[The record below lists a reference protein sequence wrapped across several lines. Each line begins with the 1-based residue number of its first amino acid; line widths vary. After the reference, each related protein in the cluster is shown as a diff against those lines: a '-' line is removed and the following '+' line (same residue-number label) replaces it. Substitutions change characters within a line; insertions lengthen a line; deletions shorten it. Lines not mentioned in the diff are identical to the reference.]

1 MQYRLRTLLILMAIG
16 PPLIG
21 FWPDIKRRALAR
33 AAQITSLDV
42 AVAAA
47 ATSVIALRVRLH
59 FSNHP
64 PEATASDER
73 SDAPTGH
80 T

>member
-21 FWPDIKRRALAR
+21 FWPAIKKRAIAR
-33 AAQITSLDV
+33 AAQVTSLDV

-47 ATSVIALRVRLH
+47 ATSIIALRVRLH
-59 FSNHP
+59 FSNP
-64 PEATASDER
+64 PSEALASDER
-73 SDAPTGH
+73 SGAPIGH